1 MKALF
6 GLLLALVL
14 SIPGGEA
21 LAQITD
27 LNSAINKAGRQRM
40 LSQRMAKAYF
50 QIGQQVEVD
59 RSKKVLDASVA
70 LFDRQLVELKNFAP
84 TPEIK
89 DNYLKLEKSWL
100 EFKDLLVGAQP
111 SQDNGR
117 KVLDLSEQ
125 VLSLAHQGTVQL
137 EKQSA
142 SSAGRLVNV
151 SGRQRMLSQRMA
163 KAYFQIGQ
171 GVDVERSKK
180 ILDTS
185 VATFDRQLVELKN
198 YAPTPDIKNTYL
210 SLEKTWLSYKDV
222 LIGKAPSP
230 DNGRKVLALSE
241 DVLVLA
247 QQGTVQLEKQSTSA
261 AGPLVNVS
269 GRQRMLSQRMA
280 KFYQASAWGV
290 GDASSTASL
299 EGARKE
305 FNEALGM
312 LAAAPAN
319 TPQIK
324 DSLELV
330 KQQWFFFENALGQK
344 TGGDKRPQTAVA
356 TTSERILEEM
366 EGVVGLYEKLP
377 K

>member
-14 SIPGGEA
+14 SIPGCEA

-100 EFKDLLVGAQP
+100 EYKDLLVGAQP
-111 SQDNGR
+111 SQENGR

-163 KAYFQIGQ
+163 K
-171 GVDVERSKK
+171 
-180 ILDTS
+180 
-185 VATFDRQLVELKN
+185 
-198 YAPTPDIKNTYL
+198 
-210 SLEKTWLSYKDV
+210 
-222 LIGKAPSP
+222 
-230 DNGRKVLALSE
+230 
-241 DVLVLA
+241 
-247 QQGTVQLEKQSTSA
+247 
-261 AGPLVNVS
+261 
-269 GRQRMLSQRMA
+269 
-280 KFYQASAWGV
+280 FYQAIAWGV
-290 GDASSTASL
+290 GNEKSPGEL
-299 EGARKE
+299 EKSRKE
-305 FNEALGM
+305 FAAAHQE
-312 LAAAPAN
+312 LAAAPSN
-319 TPQIK
+319 TQQIK
-324 DSLELV
+324 ESLDLV
-330 KQQWFFFENALGQK
+330 QQQWIFFESALNQK
-344 TGGDKRPQTAVA
+344 AGPDKRPQTAVA
-356 TTSERILEEM
+356 TTSERILAEM
-366 EGVVGLYEKLP
+366 ETVVGLYEKL

>member
-14 SIPGGEA
+14 SVPGSEA

-84 TPEIK
+84 TPEIN
-89 DNYLKLEKSWL
+89 DNYVKLEKSWL
-100 EFKDLLVGAQP
+100 EYKDLLVGAPP

-117 KVLDLSEQ
+117 KVLDLSDQ
-125 VLSLAHQGTVQL
+125 VLALAHQGTVQL

-163 KAYFQIGQ
+163 K
-171 GVDVERSKK
+171 
-180 ILDTS
+180 
-185 VATFDRQLVELKN
+185 
-198 YAPTPDIKNTYL
+198 
-210 SLEKTWLSYKDV
+210 
-222 LIGKAPSP
+222 
-230 DNGRKVLALSE
+230 
-241 DVLVLA
+241 
-247 QQGTVQLEKQSTSA
+247 
-261 AGPLVNVS
+261 
-269 GRQRMLSQRMA
+269 
-280 KFYQASAWGV
+280 FYQAIAWGV
-290 GDASSTASL
+290 GNEKSPGEL
-299 EGARKE
+299 EKSRKE
-305 FNEALGM
+305 FAAAHQE
-312 LAAAPAN
+312 LAASPSS
-319 TPQIK
+319 TPQIRE
-324 DSLELV
+324 SLNLV
-330 KQQWFFFENALGQK
+330 QQQWIFFESALNQK
-344 TGGDKRPQTAVA
+344 AGPDRRPQTAVA
-356 TTSERILEEM
+356 TTSERILAEM
-366 EGVVGLYEKLP
+366 ETVVGLYEKL

>member
-50 QIGQQVEVD
+50 QIGQQVEFD

-89 DNYLKLEKSWL
+89 DNYVKLEKSWL
-100 EFKDLLVGAQP
+100 EYKDLLVGAPP
-111 SQDNGR
+111 SPDNGR

-137 EKQSA
+137 EKQSS

-163 KAYFQIGQ
+163 K
-171 GVDVERSKK
+171 
-180 ILDTS
+180 
-185 VATFDRQLVELKN
+185 
-198 YAPTPDIKNTYL
+198 
-210 SLEKTWLSYKDV
+210 
-222 LIGKAPSP
+222 
-230 DNGRKVLALSE
+230 
-241 DVLVLA
+241 
-247 QQGTVQLEKQSTSA
+247 
-261 AGPLVNVS
+261 
-269 GRQRMLSQRMA
+269 
-280 KFYQASAWGV
+280 FYQAIAWGV
-290 GDASSTASL
+290 GNEKSPGEL
-299 EGARKE
+299 EKSRKE
-305 FNEALGM
+305 FAAAHQE
-312 LAAAPAN
+312 LAAAPSN
-319 TPQIK
+319 TQQIK
-324 DSLELV
+324 ESLDLV
-330 KQQWFFFENALGQK
+330 QHQWIFFESALNQK
-344 TGGDKRPQTAVA
+344 AGPDKRPQTAVA
-356 TTSERILEEM
+356 TTSERILAEM
-366 EGVVGLYEKLP
+366 ETVVGLYEKL

>member
-14 SIPGGEA
+14 SIPGCEA

-100 EFKDLLVGAQP
+100 EYKDLLVGAQP

-137 EKQSA
+137 EKQS
-142 SSAGRLVNV
+142 SSAASR
-151 SGRQRMLSQRMA
+151 
-163 KAYFQIGQ
+163 
-171 GVDVERSKK
+171 
-180 ILDTS
+180 
-185 VATFDRQLVELKN
+185 
-198 YAPTPDIKNTYL
+198 
-210 SLEKTWLSYKDV
+210 
-222 LIGKAPSP
+222 
-230 DNGRKVLALSE
+230 
-241 DVLVLA
+241 
-247 QQGTVQLEKQSTSA
+247 
-261 AGPLVNVS
+261 LVNVS

-280 KFYQASAWGV
+280 KFYQALNWGV
-290 GDASSTASL
+290 APASGAA
-299 EGARKE
+299 EMDKARKE
-305 FNEALGM
+305 FLEGLKELESAPSNTQAIKDELALGR
-312 LAAAPAN
+312 
-319 TPQIK
+319 
-324 DSLELV
+324 
-330 KQQWFFFENALGQK
+330 QQWIFFENALFNRA
-344 TGGDKRPQTAVA
+344 GDKKAAALNVA
-356 TTSERILEEM
+356 TTSERILEVM
-366 EGVVGLYEKLP
+366 NNATGMYELLQTK

>member
-100 EFKDLLVGAQP
+100 EYKDLLVGAQP

-163 KAYFQIGQ
+163 KNYSLVAAGLTNQAMSNQMISDATQFKQAL
-171 GVDVERSKK
+171 V
-180 ILDTS
+180 ILGAAS
-185 VATFDRQLVELKN
+185 VSSSGIRNE
-198 YAPTPDIKNTYL
+198 
-210 SLEKTWLSYKDV
+210 
-222 LIGKAPSP
+222 
-230 DNGRKVLALSE
+230 LALGESQWVFF
-241 DVLVLA
+241 D
-247 QQGTVQLEKQSTSA
+247 A
-261 AGPLVNVS
+261 ALQ
-269 GRQRMLSQRMA
+269 RQP
-280 KFYQASAWGV
+280 
-290 GDASSTASL
+290 DARGL
-299 EGARKE
+299 
-305 FNEALGM
+305 
-312 LAAAPAN
+312 
-319 TPQIK
+319 Q
-324 DSLELV
+324 
-330 KQQWFFFENALGQK
+330 
-344 TGGDKRPQTAVA
+344 AVA
-356 TTSERILEEM
+356 TTSERLLEVMDKVTGMYDVALKSEL
-366 EGVVGLYEKLP
+366 G
-377 K
+377 

>member
-14 SIPGGEA
+14 SIPGCEA

-100 EFKDLLVGAQP
+100 EYKDLLVGAPP

-125 VLSLAHQGTVQL
+125 VLALAHQGTVQL
-137 EKQSA
+137 ERQSS

-163 KAYFQIGQ
+163 K
-171 GVDVERSKK
+171 
-180 ILDTS
+180 
-185 VATFDRQLVELKN
+185 
-198 YAPTPDIKNTYL
+198 
-210 SLEKTWLSYKDV
+210 
-222 LIGKAPSP
+222 
-230 DNGRKVLALSE
+230 
-241 DVLVLA
+241 
-247 QQGTVQLEKQSTSA
+247 
-261 AGPLVNVS
+261 
-269 GRQRMLSQRMA
+269 
-280 KFYQASAWGV
+280 FYQAIAWGV
-290 GDASSTASL
+290 GNEKSPGEL
-299 EGARKE
+299 EKSRKE
-305 FNEALGM
+305 FAAAHQE
-312 LAAAPAN
+312 LAAAPSN
-319 TPQIK
+319 TQQIRE
-324 DSLELV
+324 SLDLV
-330 KQQWFFFENALGQK
+330 QQQWIFFESALNQK
-344 TGGDKRPQTAVA
+344 AGPDKRPQTAVA
-356 TTSERILEEM
+356 TTSERILAEM
-366 EGVVGLYEKLP
+366 ETVVGLYEKL